1 MTLMSRCGSE
11 FQRRRTEST
20 EPGKLPASFFLM
32 EVRFVEYFSM
42 AQGRHAVVSR
52 CSLPEV
58 PHAHSICPRQQRRSG
73 KTAGYVGG
81 KTCVDLPAGR
91 LQTSGRLHGRGRL
104 ALSEA
109 TG

>member
-1 MTLMSRCGSE
+1 MTLRWGSGSE
-11 FQRRRTEST
+11 FQRRGTKSAER
-20 EPGKLPASFFLM
+20 GNLPASFFLM

-58 PHAHSICPRQQRRSG
+58 PHAHPVCPRPQRRSR
-73 KTAGYVGG
+73 KTPGSVGG
-81 KTCVDLPAGR
+81 KTCVDLPAGK
-91 LQTSGRLHGRGRL
+91 LQTSGRLYRRCRL

>member
-1 MTLMSRCGSE
+1 MTSMSRCGSE

-52 CSLPEV
+52 RSLPEV
-58 PHAHSICPRQQRRSG
+58 PRAHSVCPRPERRSG
-73 KTAGYVGG
+73 KTRSSIGR
-81 KTCVDLPAGR
+81 KTCVDLPAGELR
-91 LQTSGRLHGRGRL
+91 TSGRLYRRGRL
-104 ALSEA
+104 ALSET